1 MRLENPEVTL
11 PDEPATELVVL
22 DIQVGHGDEITQ
34 ADADAG
40 AEVEV
45 HYVGVGQQS
54 RNVFDS
60 SFERGETIS
69 FPLNRVIEG
78 WTKGLVGQKV
88 GGRRQITIPGELAYG
103 RRSPTP
109 AIGPNETL
117 VFVVDLFAI
126 NR

>member
-1 MRLENPEVTL
+1 VRLENPEVHL
-11 PDEPATELVVL
+11 PDEPATELSIIDVT
-22 DIQVGHGDEITQ
+22 VGHGDEITQ

-54 RNVFDS
+54 KAVFDS

-117 VFVVDLFAI
+117 VFVVDLFGI

>member
-1 MRLENPEVTL
+1 MALKNPDVTL
-11 PDEPATELVVL
+11 PDEPATELAVL
-22 DIQVGHGDEITQ
+22 DITEGHGDEITQ

-45 HYVGVGQQS
+45 HYVGVGQAS
-54 RNVFDS
+54 KAVFDS

-117 VFVVDLFAI
+117 VFVVDLFEI